1 MLSKTTQFPV
11 FLILSFS
18 CGNGQT
24 DLHLHSEECDKLLSS
39 TDWQP
44 ETIVQKLPEFIQFVK
59 EIQDFVVREMKGN
72 GSTRTGE
79 ETNLSCNKSA

>member
-39 TDWQP
+39 SDWQP
-44 ETIVQKLPEFIQFVK
+44 EIIVQKLPAFLDFVK
-59 EIQDFVVREMKGN
+59 EIQGYVVREMKET
-72 GSTRTGE
+72 GSTRTG
-79 ETNLSCNKSA
+79 